1 MDKLLTILG
10 IGYKQL
16 SQKGQEALEASEVV
30 LGSRRLLEV
39 FALYPEYEKT
49 KDKLKRIDSV
59 DETMRFIREAFASGM
74 RQIVLLG
81 SGDPFF
87 FGIGRRAVLEFG
99 QEAVEVLPDLSSL
112 QSAFSRVKEPWD
124 DALFVSL
131 HAGPDPLKRR
141 KLRYDL
147 KDLPA
152 LLESHDTLGILTDKE
167 INPAVIA
174 GLLAS
179 SSSGS
184 AGSIIVY
191 VGEKMGY
198 PDERITTGS
207 PEEISSMSFEQ
218 PNVVIVKKRQT
229 SAPHELNR
237 SEPRFGLKES
247 EITHSRG
254 LITKDEVRAVTLH
267 ALRLPAHGVLW
278 DVGAGSGSLSIE
290 AARLSPGLE
299 VFAIEKNPEQLGHMG
314 ENRSAF
320 GTMNLRVVSGTAPEI
335 LASLPE
341 PDRVFVGGA
350 GGNLEVILDTVG
362 LRMKKGIA
370 IVNAATLETLNR
382 AVLELEKAGFLVD
395 VTQVS
400 ITRSRPVSG
409 KRLMSALNPIFV
421 IKGEKG

>member
-1 MDKLLTILG
+1 
-10 IGYKQL
+10 
-16 SQKGQEALEASEVV
+16 
-30 LGSRRLLEV
+30 
-39 FALYPEYEKT
+39 
-49 KDKLKRIDSV
+49 
-59 DETMRFIREAFASGM
+59 
-74 RQIVLLG
+74 
-81 SGDPFF
+81 
-87 FGIGRRAVLEFG
+87 
-99 QEAVEVLPDLSSL
+99 
-112 QSAFSRVKEPWD
+112 
-124 DALFVSL
+124 
-131 HAGPDPLKRR
+131 
-141 KLRYDL
+141 
-147 KDLPA
+147 
-152 LLESHDTLGILTDKE
+152 
-167 INPAVIA
+167 
-174 GLLAS
+174 
-179 SSSGS
+179 
-184 AGSIIVY
+184 
-191 VGEKMGY
+191 
-198 PDERITTGS
+198 
-207 PEEISSMSFEQ
+207 MSFEQ

-299 VFAIEKNPEQLGHMG
+299 VFAIEKNPEQLGHIG

-320 GTMNLRVVSGTAPEI
+320 GAMNLRVVSGTAPEI

-350 GGNLEVILDTVG
+350 GGNLEGILDTVR

-382 AVLELEKAGFLVD
+382 AVPALEEAGFLVD

>member
-16 SQKGQEALEASEVV
+16 SQKGQEALAASEVV

-87 FGIGRRAVLEFG
+87 FGIGKRAVLEFG

-167 INPAVIA
+167 NNPAVIA
-174 GLLAS
+174 SLLAS

-299 VFAIEKNPEQLGHMG
+299 VFAIEKNPEQLGHIG

-320 GTMNLRVVSGTAPEI
+320 GAMNLRVVSGTAPEI

-350 GGNLEVILDTVG
+350 GGNLEGILDTVG

-382 AVLELEKAGFLVD
+382 AVPALEKAGFLVD